1 MAAHGYPVVWVY
13 CMLLL
18 LLMGPVADDD
28 VKCLNVYAGHGE
40 LRRLVI

>member
-13 CMLLL
+13 GTLLL
-18 LLMGPVADDD
+18 LPMVPITDDNA
-28 VKCLNVYAGHGE
+28 KFLNVDAGRGE